1 MVAINSW
8 YYFIRHRR
16 FTPDGH
22 VEKGMELSQLIQSV
36 EKVNINI
43 NLIYVSIYE
52 IRMEIWAQASYLC
65 YYIQY
70 SE

>member
-16 FTPDGH
+16 FTPDGR

-52 IRMEIWAQASYLC
+52 IRMEI
-65 YYIQY
+65 
-70 SE
+70 